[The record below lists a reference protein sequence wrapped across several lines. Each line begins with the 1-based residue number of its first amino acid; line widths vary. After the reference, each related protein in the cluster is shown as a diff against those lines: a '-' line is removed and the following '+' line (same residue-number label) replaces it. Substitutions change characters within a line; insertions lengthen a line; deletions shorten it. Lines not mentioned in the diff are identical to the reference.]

1 MTIFDAIIYGIIQGL
16 TEFLPVSS
24 SGHLALL
31 PSILT
36 IKDPGVSFDLAM
48 HIGTALAIICYF
60 FKDICSLIKNA
71 FLLLDYKSPINGPKR
86 KSLHMLIA
94 TIATVAIA
102 LPLKDFAQE
111 YGRNNTFIAINLVFF
126 GILMWVSDAKFKEHS
141 EGELVDKDNWYK
153 ALLIGL
159 FQSLALFPGVSRS
172 GITLTTARFL
182 GVSRNEASRFSFLLS
197 LPLIIGG
204 AVLKSPEII
213 KGNEGFDIVSCL
225 VGVGVSFV
233 VGLLT
238 IHYFLKFI
246 KRVGLLPFSIYRFII
261 ALLVLLIL

>member
-1 MTIFDAIIYGIIQGL
+1 MSYIDAVIYGIIQGL

-31 PSILT
+31 PSLLT

-48 HIGTALAIICYF
+48 HIGTALAIMCYF
-60 FKDICSLIKNA
+60 YKDIISLLKNSL
-71 FLLLDYKSPINGPKR
+71 LLLDFKAELNDETR
-86 KSLHMLIA
+86 RSLHMIIA
-94 TIATVAIA
+94 TFSTGAIA
-102 LPLKDFAQE
+102 LCLKGFAE
-111 YGRNNTFIAINLVFF
+111 HYGRSNSFIACNLVFF
-126 GILMWVSDAKFKEHS
+126 GILMWFSDVKFKES
-141 EGELVDKDNWYK
+141 DREVLVEKGSWKK

-182 GVSRNEASRFSFLLS
+182 SISRNEASKFSFLLS

-204 AVLKSPEII
+204 AALKFPEII
-213 KGNEGFDIVSCL
+213 RGNGAFDLSSCL
-225 VGVGVSFV
+225 VGVVVSFL

-238 IHYFLKFI
+238 IHFFLKFI
-246 KRVGLLPFSIYRFII
+246 KRIGLLPFAIYRFII
-261 ALLVLLIL
+261 AGLVLALL